1 MSEIELEKSYS
12 SLVDAIAAT
21 VAEGRKFLCRQ
32 LYLRVPKIQTLS
44 GKLSWSHYCEILKAD
59 DDNEPIGIVLGAY
72 KDQILMEYATQNIS
86 NQLFLSRYQLYLP
99 DRKQLEQELQK
110 LLESRELQDGGKL

>member
-21 VAEGRKFLCRQ
+21 VAEGRKFLCKQ
-32 LYLRVPKIQTLS
+32 LYLRVPIFQTLS

-59 DDNEPIGIVLGAY
+59 

-86 NQLFLSRYQLYLP
+86 NQLFVSRYQLYLP

-110 LLESRELQDGGKL
+110 LLESRESQDGGEL

>member
-12 SLVDAIAAT
+12 SLVDAIAST
-21 VAEGRKFLCRQ
+21 VAEGRNFLCRQ
-32 LYLRVPKIQTLS
+32 LYLRVPIFQTLS
-44 GKLSWSHYCEILKAD
+44 GKLSWSYYCEILK
-59 DDNEPIGIVLGAY
+59 AY

-86 NQLFLSRYQLYLP
+86 NQLFVSRYQLYLP

-110 LLESRELQDGGKL
+110 LLESRESQDGGGL